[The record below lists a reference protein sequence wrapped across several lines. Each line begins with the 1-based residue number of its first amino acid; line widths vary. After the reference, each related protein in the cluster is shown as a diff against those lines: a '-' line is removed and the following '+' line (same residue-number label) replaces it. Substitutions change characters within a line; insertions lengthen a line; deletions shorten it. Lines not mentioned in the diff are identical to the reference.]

1 MSEFD
6 LDPEDVRRLG
16 HRVADLVADHR
27 ASLLDRPVFG
37 KLGAKAALLDE
48 PLPEEGQP
56 LEAVL
61 EAVRERILPHAFGN
75 SHPRFF
81 AFINATADPV
91 GAAADY
97 LASAM
102 NSNCWGGDHAAI
114 HVEAVVVRWIAAILG
129 FPPTAEGIL
138 TSGGSMANFTALAT
152 ARRAVAPTVREDGFA
167 GTPPLVVYVSDEV
180 HNCVDKAVDLLG
192 IGWKQMRK
200 IPTDERFRMRLDL
213 LEQAIV
219 ADRRAGLVP
228 AIVVGN
234 AGTVNTGAVDP
245 LAEIADLC
253 AREGLWFHAD
263 GAYGAMARVSPR
275 LAPLFEGLE
284 RADSIAADPHKWLY
298 VPYEAGAAL
307 VREPGRMADAFRRPA
322 PYLVHDPDSPV
333 AGPVSFNERGP
344 ELSRSFK
351 ALKVWMGLKRHG
363 RRAYA
368 EAVEHDVAMARFLAD
383 EVNSRPDFELM
394 AEPTLSIAAFRYR
407 PKDGPADEPGL
418 ARLNRRIVN
427 RLVGSGAFFLAPTL
441 LKGRTAMRT
450 AIVNFRTTEDDLRAL
465 LDEAAKA
472 GRALREGV
480 SSMGSD
486 LES

>member
-6 LDPEDVRRLG
+6 LDPEELRRLG
-16 HRVADLVADHR
+16 HRVADIVADQR
-27 ASLLDRPVFG
+27 ASLLERPVFG
-37 KLGAKAALLDE
+37 KLGGGAALLDE
-48 PLPEEGQP
+48 PLPEEGLP
-56 LEAVL
+56 LDAVL
-61 EAVRERILPHAFGN
+61 DLVRERILPFAFGN

-91 GAAADY
+91 GTAADT

-114 HVEAVVVRWIAAILG
+114 HVEAAVVGWIAAILG
-129 FPPTAEGIL
+129 LPATAEGIL

-152 ARRAVAPTVREDGFA
+152 ARRAVSPTVREDGF
-167 GTPPLVVYVSDEV
+167 GRTPPFVVYVSDEV

-200 IPTDERFRMRLDL
+200 IPTDERFRMRVDL
-213 LEQAIV
+213 LRDAV
-219 ADRRAGLVP
+219 AADRRAGLRP

-234 AGTVNTGAVDP
+234 AGTVNTGAIDP
-245 LAEIADLC
+245 LGEIADLC

-263 GAYGAMARVSPR
+263 GAYGAMARISPR
-275 LAPLFEGLE
+275 LAPLFDGLE
-284 RADSIAADPHKWLY
+284 RADSVAADPHKWLY

-363 RRAYA
+363 RRGSAA
-368 EAVEHDVAMARFLAD
+368 AVEHDVAMARFLAE
-383 EVNSRPDFELM
+383 EVKSRPDFELM
-394 AEPTLSIAAFRYR
+394 AEPTLSIVAFRYR
-407 PKDGPADEPGL
+407 PKDGPADEEGL
-418 ARLNRRIVN
+418 ARLNRGIVN

-441 LKGRTAMRT
+441 LKGRTAMRS

-465 LDEAAKA
+465 VDEAARW
-472 GRALREGV
+472 GQILNRA
-480 SSMGSD
+480 
-486 LES
+486 

>member
-6 LDPEDVRRLG
+6 LDPEELRRLG
-16 HRVADLVADHR
+16 HRVADMVADQR
-27 ASLLDRPVFG
+27 AALLDRPVFG
-37 KLGAKAALLDE
+37 KLGEKAALLDE
-48 PLPEEGQP
+48 PVPEEGQAI
-56 LEAVL
+56 EAVL
-61 EAVRERILPHAFGN
+61 DTVRERILPHAFGN

-91 GAAADY
+91 GTVADY

-114 HVEAVVVRWIAAILG
+114 HVEAVVLRWIAAILG
-129 FPPTAEGIL
+129 FPATAEGIL

-152 ARRAVAPTVREDGFA
+152 ARRAVAPSVREEGFA
-167 GTPPLVVYVSDEV
+167 GTRPLVVYASDEV

-200 IPTDERFRMRLDL
+200 VPTDERFRMRVDL
-213 LEQAIV
+213 LDRAIA
-219 ADRRAGLVP
+219 ADRMAGLEP

-234 AGTVNTGAVDP
+234 AGTVNTGAIDP
-245 LAEIADLC
+245 LGDIADVC

-263 GAYGAMARVSPR
+263 GAYGAMARISPR
-275 LAPLFEGLE
+275 LAPLFDGLE

-298 VPYEAGAAL
+298 VPYEAGATL
-307 VREPGRMADAFRRPA
+307 VRHPGRMAEAFRRPA

-383 EVNSRPDFELM
+383 LVADHPDFELM
-394 AEPTLSIAAFRYR
+394 AEPTLSIVAFRYR
-407 PKDGPADEPGL
+407 PKDGPTEEDHL
-418 ARLNRRIVN
+418 ARLNRWIVN
-427 RLVGSGAFFLAPTL
+427 RLVGSGDFFLAPTL
-441 LKGRTAMRT
+441 LKGRTAMRV
-450 AIVNFRTTEDDLRAL
+450 AIVNFRTMEDDLRTL
-465 LDEAAKA
+465 VDEAARA
-472 GRALREGV
+472 GRAILG
-480 SSMGSD
+480 
-486 LES
+486 

>member
-1 MSEFD
+1 MDDFD
-6 LDPEDVRRLG
+6 LDPDDVRRLG
-16 HRVADLVADHR
+16 YRAADLVAEHR
-27 ASLLDRPVFG
+27 AGLLTRPVFG
-37 KLGAKAALLDE
+37 KLGDAAAFFDE

-56 LEAVL
+56 LDEVL
-61 EAVRERILPHAFGN
+61 AAVREHVLPHAFGN

-81 AFINATADPV
+81 AFINATADPLGTV
-91 GAAADY
+91 ADY

-102 NSNCWGGDHAAI
+102 NSNCWGGDHASI
-114 HVEAVVVRWIAAILG
+114 HVERRVVAWLAEMLG
-129 FPPTAEGIL
+129 LPGTAEGIL
-138 TSGGSMANFTALAT
+138 TSGGSMANFTALASART
-152 ARRAVAPTVREDGFA
+152 AAAPGVREDGFR

-192 IGWKQMRK
+192 IGWKQLRK
-200 IPTDERFRMRLDL
+200 IPTDERFRIRLDL
-213 LEQAIV
+213 LKQAIA
-219 ADRRAGLVP
+219 ADRKAGLVP

-245 LAEIADLC
+245 LDALADLC
-253 AREGLWFHAD
+253 TAEGLWFHVD
-263 GAYGAMARVSPR
+263 GAYGALASVSPK
-275 LAPLFEGLE
+275 LKPLFRGLE
-284 RADSIAADPHKWLY
+284 RADSVAADPHKWLY

-363 RRAYA
+363 RRGYA
-368 EAVEHDVAMARFLAD
+368 AAVEHDVTLARFLAD
-383 EVNSRPDFELM
+383 ELRARPDFELM
-394 AEPTLSIAAFRYR
+394 AEPVLSIVGFRYR
-407 PKDGPADEPGL
+407 PAGLDEEDRL

-465 LDEAAKA
+465 VDEAAAA
-472 GRALREGV
+472 GRALLAG
-480 SSMGSD
+480 
-486 LES
+486 

>member
-1 MSEFD
+1 MDNFD

-16 HRVADLVADHR
+16 YRAADLVAEHR
-27 ASLLDRPVFG
+27 AGLLTRPVFG
-37 KLGAKAALLDE
+37 KIGDAAAFFDE
-48 PLPEEGQP
+48 PLPEDGQP
-56 LEAVL
+56 LDDVL
-61 EAVRERILPHAFGN
+61 AAVREHVLPHAFGN

-81 AFINATADPV
+81 AFINATADPLGTV
-91 GAAADY
+91 ADY

-102 NSNCWGGDHAAI
+102 NSNCWGGDHASI
-114 HVEAVVVRWIAAILG
+114 HVERRVVGWLAEILG
-129 FPPTAEGIL
+129 LPATAEGIL

-152 ARRAVAPTVREDGFA
+152 ARTAAAPGVREDGFG

-192 IGWKQMRK
+192 IGWKQLRK
-200 IPTDERFRMRLDL
+200 IPTDERFRIRLDL
-213 LEQAIV
+213 LKQAIA

-245 LAEIADLC
+245 LDALADLC
-253 AREGLWFHAD
+253 AAEGLWFHVD
-263 GAYGAMARVSPR
+263 GAYGALASVSPR
-275 LAPLFEGLE
+275 LKPLFSGLE
-284 RADSIAADPHKWLY
+284 RADSVAADPHKWLY

-344 ELSRSFK
+344 ELSRGFK

-363 RRAYA
+363 RRGYA
-368 EAVEHDVAMARFLAD
+368 AAVEHDVALARFLAD
-383 EVNSRPDFELM
+383 TLRARPDFELM
-394 AEPTLSIAAFRYR
+394 AEPVLSIVAFRYR
-407 PKDGPADEPGL
+407 PAGLDDEGRL
-418 ARLNRRIVN
+418 ARLNRQIVN

-450 AIVNFRTTEDDLRAL
+450 AIVNFRTGEDDLRAL
-465 LDEAAKA
+465 VEETAAA
-472 GRALREGV
+472 GRALLAG
-480 SSMGSD
+480 
-486 LES
+486 

>member
-6 LDPEDVRRLG
+6 LDSEDVRRLG

-27 ASLLDRPVFG
+27 ASLLERPVFG
-37 KLGAKAALLDE
+37 KLGAAAALLDE

-56 LEAVL
+56 LDAVL
-61 EAVRERILPHAFGN
+61 EEVRDRILPHAFGN

-91 GAAADY
+91 GTAADY

-114 HVEAVVVRWIAAILG
+114 HVEAVVVRWVAAILG
-129 FPPTAEGIL
+129 YPPTAEGLL

-152 ARRAVAPTVREDGFA
+152 ARRAMAPTVREEGFG

-200 IPTDERFRMRLDL
+200 IPTDDRFRMRMDL
-213 LEQAIV
+213 LREAIA
-219 ADRRAGLVP
+219 ADRRAGLKP

-234 AGTVNTGAVDP
+234 AGTVNTGAIDP
-245 LAEIADLC
+245 LGDIADLC

-263 GAYGAMARVSPR
+263 GAYGAMARISPR
-275 LAPLFEGLE
+275 LAPLLDGLE

-298 VPYEAGAAL
+298 VPYEAGATL
-307 VREPGRMADAFRRPA
+307 VREPGRMAEAFRRPA

-368 EAVEHDVAMARFLAD
+368 AAVEHDVAMARFLAE
-383 EVNSRPDFELM
+383 EVKGRPDFELM
-394 AEPTLSIAAFRYR
+394 AEPVLSIVGFRYR
-407 PKDGPADEPGL
+407 PENGPADEAGL
-418 ARLNRRIVN
+418 ARLNRQVVN
-427 RLVGSGAFFLAPTL
+427 RLVGSGAFFVAPTL

-465 LDEAAKA
+465 LDEAARA
-472 GRALREGV
+472 GRAILDGVDGIEGV
-480 SSMGSD
+480 RS
-486 LES
+486 